1 MNYSF
6 TSKNFNAD
14 ESIKNFAIEKIN
26 HHLGRLL
33 PENTNINVAFIEI
46 GYEKKVEV
54 TIYLNKRII
63 RAEFSNKENMRGAID
78 EVVDILRKQV
88 RRYKNRLDAISKKT
102 GKLNDELNLLPKV
115 DFNDFNNNNG
125 NGDNLTDNNISGNI
139 KIERVKSFAI
149 KPMDAEEAAMEIE
162 LLGHDF
168 YVFLNSDTDQV
179 NVIYKR
185 KNGSY
190 GLIEPKYK

>member
-14 ESIKNFAIEKIN
+14 ESIKKFASEKLD

-33 PENTNINVAFIEI
+33 PENTNVNVSFIEV
-46 GYEKKVEV
+46 GFEKKVEV
-54 TIYLNKRII
+54 TVYLNKRIM
-63 RAEFSNKENMRGAID
+63 RAEMSNNENMRAAID
-78 EVVDILRKQV
+78 EVVDVLKKQV
-88 RRYKNRLDAISKKT
+88 RRYKNRLDAISKKNVT
-102 GKLNDELNLLPKV
+102 FQEEFNVLPKTEEKS
-115 DFNDFNNNNG
+115 DG
-125 NGDNLTDNNISGNI
+125 QNI
-139 KIERVKSFAI
+139 KIERIKSFAI

-162 LLGHDF
+162 LLGHSF
-168 YVFLNSDTDQV
+168 YVFLNSDTEEV

-190 GLIEPKYK
+190 GLIEPKY